1 MAYALTRYTGNGTLA
16 TYTIGFTYRSNADV
30 KVFVGG
36 VLQTITTHYTF
47 PSSSQ
52 ITFGTPPAN
61 GAAIVI
67 RRNTSQTSRLVDY
80 AAGSVLKESDLDT
93 DSIQG
98 FNMSQEA
105 IDISNDSITKSDS
118 TNQWDATSLRVT
130 NVTDPTSAQDVATK
144 NYVDTAAAS
153 QVSQATAAK
162 TAAETAKTAAETAQA
177 ASETARDASVTAKND
192 SVTAKTASETA
203 KTASET
209 AQTAAETA
217 KTAAETAETNAETA
231 ETNAETAETNAST
244 SATLAGN
251 YANKV
256 DGAVESSNYSSKAWA
271 LGGTGVTDTAG
282 SGSSKEWATD
292 TTNQVDGT
300 EYSAKEYAIGTQS
313 GQSAGSAKQ
322 WAIGGGNS
330 FATNTAVAGG
340 LYSAKYYAEL
350 AQSAQD
356 SVDDTYLGGKSSDPT
371 VDNDGNA
378 LATGALYFNTSSNV
392 LKVYNGSAWQ
402 VAAIDAST
410 FATAGFSIAMSIAL

>member
-1 MAYALTRYTGNGTLA
+1 ML
-16 TYTIGFTYRSNADV
+16 
-30 KVFVGG
+30 
-36 VLQTITTHYTF
+36 
-47 PSSSQ
+47 
-52 ITFGTPPAN
+52 
-61 GAAIVI
+61 
-67 RRNTSQTSRLVDY
+67 
-80 AAGSVLKESDLDT
+80 
-93 DSIQG
+93 
-98 FNMSQEA
+98 
-105 IDISNDSITKSDS
+105 
-118 TNQWDATSLRVT
+118 
-130 NVTDPTSAQDVATK
+130 
-144 NYVDTAAAS
+144 
-153 QVSQATAAK
+153 
-162 TAAETAKTAAETAQA
+162 
-177 ASETARDASVTAKND
+177 SVTAKND

-209 AQTAAETA
+209 AKTAAETA

-282 SGSSKEWATD
+282 SGSAKEWATD

-313 GQSAGSAKQ
+313 GQSAGSSKQ

-371 VDNDGNA
+371 LDNDGNS